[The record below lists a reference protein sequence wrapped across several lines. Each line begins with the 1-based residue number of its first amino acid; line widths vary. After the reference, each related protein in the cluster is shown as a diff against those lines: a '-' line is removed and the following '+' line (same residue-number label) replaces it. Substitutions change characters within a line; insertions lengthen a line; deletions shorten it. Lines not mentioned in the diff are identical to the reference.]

1 MSLIKVSVKGS
12 ALLCE
17 ELDANWDYVLDLANA
32 TGELNCSKINSA
44 SLNTCLSETS
54 VINSINSSITN
65 SASAIGEVA
74 QDLADVQSSLQSNI
88 DAITT
93 LVNNQNATIA
103 EQAQQIANLV
113 NSFNTLNNTVSSFNS
128 RLLSIEGRII
138 TLELGIA
145 MGIIVVW
152 SGLTSA
158 IPISWQLCLLG
169 DSQILLSDGSIMEIQ
184 DIVNN
189 KLAVEVVSYNESTG
203 KLEHKKV
210 INWFKNKVED
220 RSIWYKLKVAKAKGL
235 GPKSLTLTKD
245 HPVWVV
251 NKGWTKTEYVN
262 TGDKILRYDST
273 SKDLVTFTVEKK
285 AISELHSSKK
295 NRRIYDI
302 KYDIEVEDNHS
313 FIANGFLV
321 HNCDGTNNTPDLRN
335 RFIVGA
341 GSLYSVNSVGGT
353 INHTHTISPG
363 TSTGVT
369 VLSVSQMPAHSH
381 GVNDPGH
388 LHIINPA
395 RTTDDTGGP
404 GNYLS
409 NNTDRGFNYGIFND
423 AILPSGTGISIAS
436 AGSNG
441 GHSHTISAN
450 TTTVNNLPP
459 YYALAYIMKI

>member
-1 MSLIKVSVKGS
+1 
-12 ALLCE
+12 
-17 ELDANWDYVLDLANA
+17 
-32 TGELNCSKINSA
+32 
-44 SLNTCLSETS
+44 
-54 VINSINSSITN
+54 
-65 SASAIGEVA
+65 
-74 QDLADVQSSLQSNI
+74 
-88 DAITT
+88 
-93 LVNNQNATIA
+93 
-103 EQAQQIANLV
+103 
-113 NSFNTLNNTVSSFNS
+113 
-128 RLLSIEGRII
+128 
-138 TLELGIA
+138 
-145 MGIIVVW
+145 
-152 SGLTSA
+152 
-158 IPISWQLCLLG
+158 
-169 DSQILLSDGSIMEIQ
+169 MEIQ

-321 HNCDGTNNTPDLRN
+321 HNCDGTNGTPDLRN
-335 RFIVGA
+335 RFVVSA
-341 GSLYSVNSVGGT
+341 GSAYAVNSTGGSL
-353 INHTHTISPG
+353 NHIHTAEG
-363 TSTGVT
+363 STGFT
-369 VLSVSQMPAHSH
+369 ALSTSQMPAHSH
-381 GVNDPGH
+381 GVNDPTHAHGVSDPGH
-388 LHIINPA
+388 AHGAEAAIINFNNQPT
-395 RTTDDTGGP
+395 RFSTSN
-404 GNYLS
+404 GNYAGNLS
-409 NNTDRGFNYGIFND
+409 TLGSATGIG
-423 AILPSGTGISIAS
+423 IIGSPTYISIAS
-436 AGSNG
+436 AGG
-441 GHSHTISAN
+441 GAGHNHSVSTTIAN
-450 TTTVNNLPP
+450 ASNLPP

>member
-54 VINSINSSITN
+54 VINSINSNITN
-65 SASAIGEVA
+65 NSNVIGEVA
-74 QDLADVQSSLQSNI
+74 QDLADVQSLLQSNI

-103 EQAQQIANLV
+103 EQAQQIADLV

-158 IPISWQLCLLG
+158 IPISWQLC
-169 DSQILLSDGSIMEIQ
+169 
-184 DIVNN
+184 
-189 KLAVEVVSYNESTG
+189 
-203 KLEHKKV
+203 
-210 INWFKNKVED
+210 
-220 RSIWYKLKVAKAKGL
+220 
-235 GPKSLTLTKD
+235 
-245 HPVWVV
+245 
-251 NKGWTKTEYVN
+251 
-262 TGDKILRYDST
+262 
-273 SKDLVTFTVEKK
+273 
-285 AISELHSSKK
+285 
-295 NRRIYDI
+295 
-302 KYDIEVEDNHS
+302 
-313 FIANGFLV
+313 
-321 HNCDGTNNTPDLRN
+321 DGTNNTPDLRN

-341 GSLYSVNSVGGT
+341 GSLYSVDSVGGT
-353 INHTHTISPG
+353 INHTHTLSG
-363 TSTGVT
+363 TSNATT
-369 VLSVSQMPAHSH
+369 LTVSQMPAHTH
-381 GVNDPGH
+381 TVNDPGH
-388 LHIINPA
+388 SHIVGGYAFFATGSTFESRAPGRPGDNWVNPPYA
-395 RTTDDTGGP
+395 NSTLNTT
-404 GNYLS
+404 N
-409 NNTDRGFNYGIFND
+409 
-423 AILPSGTGISIAS
+423 ISVAS

-441 GHSHTISAN
+441 GHTHGFS
-450 TTTVNNLPP
+450 TTTATTNNLPP

>member
-1 MSLIKVSVKGS
+1 MSLIKISTKGS
-12 ALLCE
+12 PLSCSE
-17 ELDANWDYVLDLANA
+17 VDSNYDYVLDLANA

-44 SLNTCLSETS
+44 SLNTCLSETN
-54 VINSINSSITN
+54 VINSINSSIAN
-65 SASAIGEVA
+65 NASAIGETA

-169 DSQILLSDGSIMEIQ
+169 DSQVLLSDGSIMEIQ

-353 INHTHTISPG
+353 INHTHTLSG
-363 TSTGVT
+363 TSNATT
-369 VLSVSQMPAHSH
+369 LTVSQMPAHTH
-381 GVNDPGH
+381 TVNDPGH
-388 LHIINPA
+388 NHIVGGYAFFATGSTFESRAPGKPGDTWVNPPYA
-395 RTTDDTGGP
+395 NSTLNTT
-404 GNYLS
+404 N
-409 NNTDRGFNYGIFND
+409 
-423 AILPSGTGISIAS
+423 ISVAS

-441 GHSHTISAN
+441 GHTHGFS
-450 TTTVNNLPP
+450 TTTATTNNLPP